1 MEYKNIAPG
10 DKTVQSEIIPFG
22 TLNPSF
28 NGYNSLT
35 GTNLRFT
42 VAQRNPNNGR
52 VFSNLYPAF
61 SLPTAN
67 FEVTGWDIDW
77 GSNSLSE
84 IDSAGEVLVI
94 EFPKN
99 TYGELIDGRTIKLDI
114 NLNSGSTPNNF
125 FVNCYSSF
133 FAGFNASS
141 DPSAEAEVFGHTSA
155 FNYVPPVTN
164 PGVGDLSTN
173 VAFLFSDQIKP
184 PVAGGS
190 WGDGYTL
197 SQIPKGYTDGVETA
211 YNFNNGKAIGTST
224 DGGSGMDTPVGVCYL
239 DKGFCVVT
247 HPTIVNN
254 WNFSAAT
261 TYGTGIAYTGTSSAA
276 TQVYFA
282 AGNTQGTF
290 FSFEKQWVL
299 NVLCRA
305 ESNEFYLTQNTTAAD
320 LNPTVVT
327 GPVLLPNT
335 NELGAGT
342 FYDLDSVQKPAYITE
357 VALYD
362 QNGTML
368 AIAKPDRP
376 VKKLSNEP
384 AYFNLKFRF

>member
-22 TLNPSF
+22 TLNPALI
-28 NGYNSLT
+28 GYNSLQT
-35 GTNLRFT
+35 TNLRFT

-52 VFSNLYPAF
+52 AFSNLYPAF

-125 FVNCYSSF
+125 FVNCYSSY

-155 FNYVPPVTN
+155 FNYVPPVSN

-190 WGDGYTL
+190 WEDGYTL

-211 YNFNNGKAIGTST
+211 YNFDNGKIIGTST
-224 DGGSGMDTPVGVCYL
+224 DGGSGMDTPIGICYL

-254 WNFSAAT
+254 WNFSATT
-261 TYGTGIAYTGTSSAA
+261 TYGSGIAYTGTSSAA

-282 AGNTQGTF
+282 AGNTQATF

-305 ESNEFYLTQNTTAAD
+305 EANEFYLTQNTTAAD

-327 GPVLLPNT
+327 GPVLLANT

-376 VKKLSNEP
+376 VKKLSSAP
-384 AYFNLKFRF
+384 TYFNLKFRF

>member
-1 MEYKNIAPG
+1 M
-10 DKTVQSEIIPFG
+10 
-22 TLNPSF
+22 
-28 NGYNSLT
+28 
-35 GTNLRFT
+35 
-42 VAQRNPNNGR
+42 
-52 VFSNLYPAF
+52 
-61 SLPTAN
+61 
-67 FEVTGWDIDW
+67 
-77 GSNSLSE
+77 
-84 IDSAGEVLVI
+84 
-94 EFPKN
+94 
-99 TYGELIDGRTIKLDI
+99 
-114 NLNSGSTPNNF
+114 
-125 FVNCYSSF
+125 
-133 FAGFNASS
+133 
-141 DPSAEAEVFGHTSA
+141 FGHTSA
-155 FNYVPPVTN
+155 FNYVPPVSN

-190 WGDGYTL
+190 WSDGYTL
-197 SQIPKGYTDGVETA
+197 TQIPKGYTDGVETA
-211 YNFNNGKAIGTST
+211 YNFDNGKVIGTST

-247 HPTIVNN
+247 HPTLVNN
-254 WNFSAAT
+254 WNFSAST
-261 TYGTGIAYTGTSSAA
+261 KIGTGIAYTGTSSGA
-276 TQVYFA
+276 TQVFFNG
-282 AGNTQGTF
+282 GNTQATF